1 MVEQNLADSV
11 TDERTDLVGMD
22 RADLQAVTEAIGE
35 PAYRSRQIYQWI
47 YQRGVTDF
55 AEMHNLSKATRARL
69 AEAYRIGRPDVS
81 TAQLS
86 TDGTRKWLL
95 GFADG
100 NEAETVFIP
109 EAPRG
114 TLCVSS
120 QIGCTLTCA
129 FCHTGTQRL
138 VRNLEPSEIVGQIM
152 LARDALDAWPA
163 AAENRPLTNIVMMGM
178 GEPLYNFE
186 NVKKALSIVID
197 DEGLAMSRRR
207 VTLSTSGLVPEIR
220 RCGHEIGCML
230 AISLHAVRDD
240 VRDMLVP
247 INRKWPIKD
256 LMDACRDYSTL
267 SNARRI
273 TFEYVMLKGMND
285 SLDDARELTRLMS
298 DIPSKVNLIPFNP
311 WPGSVFECSSNSQID
326 RFAKLLRD
334 AGCVATVRSP
344 RGQDIMA
351 ACGQL
356 KSDSVRQRRS
366 VAAG

>member
-1 MVEQNLADSV
+1 MTEQQITEGV
-11 TDERTDLVGMD
+11 KDERIDLVGMD
-22 RADLQAVTEAIGE
+22 RVDLEGVTSALGE
-35 PAYRSRQIYQWI
+35 PKYRSGQIYQWI

-55 AEMHNLSKATRARL
+55 GDMLNLSKATRARL
-69 AEAYRIGRPDVS
+69 TEQYRIGRPDVA

-86 TDGTRKWLL
+86 ADGTRKWLL

-163 AAENRPLTNIVMMGM
+163 AAVNRPLTNIVMMGM

-220 RCGHEIGCML
+220 RTGHEIGCML
-230 AISLHAVRDD
+230 AISLHAVNNELRD
-240 VRDMLVP
+240 VLVP

-256 LMDACRDYSTL
+256 LMDACRDYATL

-273 TFEYVMLKGMND
+273 TFEYVMLKGIND
-285 SLDDARELTRLMS
+285 SLADARELARLMS

-311 WPGSVFECSSNSQID
+311 WPGSVYECSSGNAID
-326 RFAKLLRD
+326 RFAKILRD

-356 KSDSVRQRRS
+356 KSESVRQRRS
-366 VAAG
+366 AAG

>member
-1 MVEQNLADSV
+1 MANTQTDSDLV
-11 TDERTDLVGMD
+11 NPSIDLVGMD
-22 RADLQAVTEAIGE
+22 RDDLKGVTDALGE
-35 PAYRSRQIYQWI
+35 PAYRSRQLYQWI

-55 AEMHNLSKATRARL
+55 AEMYNLSKRTRAKL
-69 AEAYRIGRPDVS
+69 EESYRIGRPAVG
-81 TAQLS
+81 TAEKS
-86 TDGTRKWLL
+86 VDGTRKWLI

-100 NEAETVFIP
+100 NLAETVFIP
-109 EAPRG
+109 EKPRG

-120 QIGCTLTCA
+120 QVGCTLTCS

-138 VRNLEPSEIVGQIM
+138 GRNLEASEIVGQIM
-152 LARDALDAWPA
+152 LARDALGAWPA
-163 AAENRPLTNIVMMGM
+163 AAVNRPVTNIVMMGM

-207 VTLSTSGLVPEIR
+207 VTLSTSGIVPEIR
-220 RCGHEIGCML
+220 RCGREIGCML
-230 AISLHAVRDD
+230 AISLHAVNDELRDE
-240 VRDMLVP
+240 LVP
-247 INRKWPIKD
+247 INRKYKIAE
-256 LMDACRDYSTL
+256 LMDACREYSTL

-273 TFEYVMLKGMND
+273 TFEYVMLKGVND
-285 SLDDARELTRLMS
+285 SLAEARELVRLMA

-311 WPGSVFECSSNSQID
+311 WPGAIYECSSNNAID
-326 RFAKLLRD
+326 RFASVLRD

-356 KSDSVRQRRS
+356 KSSSVRQQRS
-366 VAAG
+366 ATIK

>member
-1 MVEQNLADSV
+1 MANTQTDSDLV
-11 TDERTDLVGMD
+11 NPSIDLVGMD
-22 RADLQAVTEAIGE
+22 RDDLKGVTDALGE
-35 PAYRSRQIYQWI
+35 PAYRSRQLYQWI

-55 AEMHNLSKATRARL
+55 AEMYNLSKRTRAKL
-69 AEAYRIGRPDVS
+69 EESYRIGRPAVG
-81 TAQLS
+81 TAEKS
-86 TDGTRKWLL
+86 VDGTRKWLI

-100 NEAETVFIP
+100 NLAETVFIP
-109 EAPRG
+109 EKPRG

-120 QIGCTLTCA
+120 QVGCTLTCS

-138 VRNLEPSEIVGQIM
+138 VRNLEASEIVGQIM
-152 LARDALDAWPA
+152 LARDALGAWPA
-163 AAENRPLTNIVMMGM
+163 AAVNRPVTNIVMMGM

-207 VTLSTSGLVPEIR
+207 VTLSTSGIVPEIR
-220 RCGHEIGCML
+220 RCGREIGCML
-230 AISLHAVRDD
+230 AISLHAVNDELRDE
-240 VRDMLVP
+240 LVP
-247 INRKWPIKD
+247 INRKYKIAE
-256 LMDACRDYSTL
+256 LMDACREYSTL

-273 TFEYVMLKGMND
+273 TFEYVMLKGVND
-285 SLDDARELTRLMS
+285 SLPEARELVRLMA

-311 WPGSVFECSSNSQID
+311 WPGAIYECSSNNAID
-326 RFAKLLRD
+326 RFASVLRD

-356 KSDSVRQRRS
+356 KSSSVRQRRS
-366 VAAG
+366 ATIK

>member
-1 MVEQNLADSV
+1 MTSTQTDSDTADP
-11 TDERTDLVGMD
+11 RIDLVGMD
-22 RADLQAVTEAIGE
+22 RDDLKGVTDALGE
-35 PAYRSRQIYQWI
+35 PAYRSRQLYQWI

-55 AEMHNLSKATRARL
+55 AEMHNLSKATRAKL
-69 AEAYRIGRPDVS
+69 DETYRIGRPAVG
-81 TAQLS
+81 TAQQS
-86 TDGTRKWLL
+86 VDGTRKWLL

-100 NEAETVFIP
+100 NLAETVFIP
-109 EAPRG
+109 EEPRG

-120 QIGCTLTCA
+120 QVGCTLTCS

-138 VRNLEPSEIVGQIM
+138 VRNLEASEIVGQIM

-163 AAENRPLTNIVMMGM
+163 AAVNRPLTNIVMMGM

-207 VTLSTSGLVPEIR
+207 VTLSTSGIVPEIR
-220 RCGHEIGCML
+220 RCGREIGCML
-230 AISLHAVRDD
+230 AISLHAVHDELRDE
-240 VRDMLVP
+240 LVP
-247 INRKWPIKD
+247 INRKYKIAE

-273 TFEYVMLKGMND
+273 TFEYVMLKGVND
-285 SLDDARELTRLMS
+285 SLAEARELVRLMS

-311 WPGSVFECSSNSQID
+311 WPGSVYECSSNNAID
-326 RFAKLLRD
+326 RSAALLRD
-334 AGCVATVRSP
+334 AGGVAPVRSP
-344 RGQDIMA
+344 RGQVIMA

-356 KSDSVRQRRS
+356 KSASVRQRRS
-366 VAAG
+366 AAAQ

>member
-1 MVEQNLADSV
+1 MVGLENDSV
-11 TDERTDLVGMD
+11 AVDPRTDLVGMD
-22 RADLQAVTEAIGE
+22 RADLQSVTDALGE
-35 PAYRSRQIYQWI
+35 PAYRARQIYQWI

-55 AEMHNLSKATRARL
+55 AEMLNLSKATRAKL
-69 AEAYRIGRPDVS
+69 TDSYRIGRPTVG
-81 TAQLS
+81 TAQKS
-86 TDGTRKWLL
+86 VDGTRKWLL

-100 NEAETVFIP
+100 NLAETVFIP
-109 EAPRG
+109 EEPRG

-120 QIGCTLTCA
+120 QVGCTLTCS

-152 LARDALDAWPA
+152 LARDALEAWPA

-186 NVKKALSIVID
+186 NVKKALSIVTD
-197 DEGLAMSRRR
+197 DEGIAMSRRR
-207 VTLSTSGLVPEIR
+207 VTLSTSGIVPEIR

-230 AISLHAVRDD
+230 AISLHAVRDEL
-240 VRDMLVP
+240 RDELVP
-247 INRKWPIKD
+247 INRKYKIAE
-256 LMDACRDYSTL
+256 LMDACRDYATL

-273 TFEYVMLKGMND
+273 TFEYVMLKDVND
-285 SLDDARELTRLMS
+285 SLADARELARLMS

-311 WPGSVFECSSNSQID
+311 WPGAIYECSSNNAID
-326 RFAKLLRD
+326 RFAKLLRE

-356 KSDSVRQRRS
+356 KSESVRERRS
-366 VAAG
+366 AAG

>member
-1 MVEQNLADSV
+1 MVHTQNDSEPV
-11 TDERTDLVGMD
+11 DPRIDLVGMD
-22 RADLQAVTEAIGE
+22 RDDLKGVTDALGE
-35 PAYRSRQIYQWI
+35 SAYRSRQLYQWI

-55 AEMHNLSKATRARL
+55 AEMYNLSKTTRAKL
-69 AEAYRIGRPDVS
+69 DETYRIGRPSVGTS
-81 TAQLS
+81 QNS
-86 TDGTRKWLL
+86 VDGTRKWLL

-100 NEAETVFIP
+100 NLAETVFIP
-109 EAPRG
+109 EKPRG

-120 QIGCTLTCA
+120 QVGCTLTCS

-138 VRNLEPSEIVGQIM
+138 VRNLEVSEIVGQIM

-163 AAENRPLTNIVMMGM
+163 AAVNRPLTNIVMMGM

-186 NVKKALSIVID
+186 NVKKALSITID

-207 VTLSTSGLVPEIR
+207 VTLSTSGIVPEIR
-220 RCGHEIGCML
+220 RCGREIGCML
-230 AISLHAVRDD
+230 AISLHAVHDELRDE
-240 VRDMLVP
+240 LVP
-247 INRKWPIKD
+247 INRKYKIAE

-273 TFEYVMLKGMND
+273 TFEYVMLKGVND
-285 SLDDARELTRLMS
+285 SLAEARELVRLMA
-298 DIPSKVNLIPFNP
+298 DIPSKVNLIPFNQ
-311 WPGSVFECSSNSQID
+311 WPGAIYECSSNNAID
-326 RFAKLLRD
+326 RFASVLRD

-356 KSDSVRQRRS
+356 KSASVRQRRS
-366 VAAG
+366 AAAE

>member
-1 MVEQNLADSV
+1 MTSTQTDSDTADP
-11 TDERTDLVGMD
+11 RIDLVGMD
-22 RADLQAVTEAIGE
+22 RDDLKGVTDALGE
-35 PAYRSRQIYQWI
+35 PAYRSRQLYQWI

-55 AEMHNLSKATRARL
+55 AEMHNLSKATRAKL
-69 AEAYRIGRPDVS
+69 DETYRIGRPAVG
-81 TAQLS
+81 TAQQS
-86 TDGTRKWLL
+86 VDGTRKWLL

-100 NEAETVFIP
+100 NLAETVFIP
-109 EAPRG
+109 EEPRG

-120 QIGCTLTCA
+120 QVGCTLTCS

-138 VRNLEPSEIVGQIM
+138 VRNLEASEIVGQIM

-163 AAENRPLTNIVMMGM
+163 AAVNRPLTNIVMMGM

-207 VTLSTSGLVPEIR
+207 VTLSTSGIVPEIR
-220 RCGHEIGCML
+220 RFGREIGCML
-230 AISLHAVRDD
+230 AISLHAVHDELRDE
-240 VRDMLVP
+240 LVP
-247 INRKWPIKD
+247 INRKYKIAE

-273 TFEYVMLKGMND
+273 TFEYVMLKGVND
-285 SLDDARELTRLMS
+285 SLAEARELVRLMS

-311 WPGSVFECSSNSQID
+311 WPGSVYECSSNNAID
-326 RFAKLLRD
+326 RFASLLLD

-356 KSDSVRQRRS
+356 KSASVRQRRS
-366 VAAG
+366 AAAQ

>member
-1 MVEQNLADSV
+1 MVALHNDSNAADS
-11 TDERTDLVGMD
+11 RIDLVGMD
-22 RADLQAVTEAIGE
+22 RTALETVTEAIGE
-35 PAYRSRQIYQWI
+35 PTYRSRQLYQWV

-55 AEMHNLSKATRARL
+55 AEMHNLSKATRAKL
-69 AEAYRIGRPDVS
+69 SDSYRIGRPQVA
-81 TAQLS
+81 TAQIS

-120 QIGCTLTCA
+120 QIGCTLTCS

-163 AAENRPLTNIVMMGM
+163 AVINRPLTNIVMMGM

-186 NVKKALSIVID
+186 NVKKALSIVFD

-207 VTLSTSGLVPEIR
+207 VTLSTSGVVPEIR
-220 RCGHEIGCML
+220 RCGREIGCML
-230 AISLHAVRDD
+230 AISLHAVNDELRDT
-240 VRDMLVP
+240 LVP
-247 INRKWPIKD
+247 INRKFPIEE
-256 LMDACRDYSTL
+256 LMAACRDYSTL

-285 SLDDARELTRLMS
+285 SLTDARELARLMS
-298 DIPSKVNLIPFNP
+298 EIPSKVNLIPFNP
-311 WPGSVFECSSNSQID
+311 WPGSIYECSSNNAID
-326 RFAKLLRD
+326 RFAKLLRE

-366 VAAG
+366 ATAG

>member
-1 MVEQNLADSV
+1 MVETQTDNVVDDSRV
-11 TDERTDLVGMD
+11 DLVGMD
-22 RADLQAVTEAIGE
+22 RADLEGVTAALGE
-35 PAYRSRQIYQWI
+35 PAYRGRQIYQWI

-55 AEMHNLSKATRARL
+55 EEMHSLSKATRAKL
-69 AEAYRIGRPDVS
+69 ADSYRIGRPAVGA
-81 TAQLS
+81 AQIS
-86 TDGTRKWLL
+86 SDGTRKWLL

-109 EAPRG
+109 EEPRG
-114 TLCVSS
+114 TLCLSS
-120 QIGCTLTCA
+120 QVGCTLTCS

-163 AAENRPLTNIVMMGM
+163 AVMNRPLTNIVMMGM
-178 GEPLYNFE
+178 GEPLYNFG

-207 VTLSTSGLVPEIR
+207 VTLSTSGIVPEIR
-220 RCGHEIGCML
+220 RCGREIGCML
-230 AISLHAVRDD
+230 AISLHAVRDEL
-240 VRDMLVP
+240 RDTLVP
-247 INRKWPIKD
+247 INRKYPIEE
-256 LMDACRDYSTL
+256 LMAACRDYGTL

-273 TFEYVMLKGMND
+273 TFEYVMLKGIND
-285 SLDDARELTRLMS
+285 SLADARELARLMS

-311 WPGSVFECSSNSQID
+311 WPGSAYECSSNNAID

-334 AGCVATVRSP
+334 AGCVATLRSP

-356 KSDSVRQRRS
+356 KSESVRRQRS
-366 VAAG
+366 AAAG